1 MCCSYS
7 PDPPSPRKTQKLN
20 RVLPLQ
26 YLSHSTS
33 STPFS
38 SSLFPLLII
47 YHIHI
52 SSKYF
57 SFYSVS
63 VLLWIISYHIIMN
76 HYLSLCIITNHYVS
90 LRIVMN
96 RYESLW
102 IISYRIISINHIIDM
117 IISPLSPLPSPLISC
132 VYSILC
138 HLVMSSCHLMYSIF
152 TERIRVYM
160 DNIYMRNKNIN
171 NKLIIKNNN
180 KTQTK

>member
-63 VLLWIISYHIIMN
+63 VSLWIISYHII
-76 HYLSLCIITNHYVS
+76 SLWIIIYHYVS
-90 LRIVMN
+90 LRIIMYHYESLWIVMN
-96 RYESLW
+96 HIISLW
-102 IISYRIISINHIIDM
+102 IISYLSIIST
-117 IISPLSPLPSPLISC
+117 L
-132 VYSILC
+132 SILSWSYLFY
-138 HLVMSSCHLMYSIF
+138 LVYDISSLLSTVTIAYYYLL
-152 TERIRVYM
+152 T
-160 DNIYMRNKNIN
+160 
-171 NKLIIKNNN
+171 
-180 KTQTK
+180 

>member
-63 VLLWIISYHIIMN
+63 VSLWIISYHIIMN
-76 HYLSLCIITNHYVS
+76 HYLSLCIITNHYES
-90 LRIVMN
+90 LWIVMN
-96 RYESLW
+96 HIISLW
-102 IISYRIISINHIIDM
+102 IISYLSIISSS
-117 IISPLSPLPSPLISC
+117 ISSWSYLFYLVYDISSLLSTVTIAYYYLL
-132 VYSILC
+132 
-138 HLVMSSCHLMYSIF
+138 
-152 TERIRVYM
+152 T
-160 DNIYMRNKNIN
+160 
-171 NKLIIKNNN
+171 
-180 KTQTK
+180 

>member
-63 VLLWIISYHIIMN
+63 VSLWIISYHIIMN
-76 HYLSLCIITNHYVS
+76 HYLSLCIITNHYES
-90 LRIVMN
+90 LWIVMN
-96 RYESLW
+96 HIISLW
-102 IISYRIISINHIIDM
+102 IISYLSIIST
-117 IISPLSPLPSPLISC
+117 L
-132 VYSILC
+132 SILSWSYLFY
-138 HLVMSSCHLMYSIF
+138 LVYDISTLLSTVTIAYYYLL
-152 TERIRVYM
+152 T
-160 DNIYMRNKNIN
+160 
-171 NKLIIKNNN
+171 
-180 KTQTK
+180 